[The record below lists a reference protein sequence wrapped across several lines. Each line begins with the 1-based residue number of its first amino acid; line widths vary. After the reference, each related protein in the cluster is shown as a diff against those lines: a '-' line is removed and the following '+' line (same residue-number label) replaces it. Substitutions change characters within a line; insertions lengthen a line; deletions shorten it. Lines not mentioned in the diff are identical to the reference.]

1 MFQII
6 NKKSYCFLTLLN
18 KSLAKDIKTIEI
30 NNSIKLLSKCITNSS
45 EKTVNKSNNNNNNN
59 NKNASN
65 PYSSLYVSGRYAKQM
80 FNVLQPYYDINYLNH
95 LIIDL
100 NQIKLNYSKRNLKT
114 DFNFDEMIVHL
125 KNLIELK
132 TELEPFKLKKEKFK
146 KKLDFFKKKNK
157 LISEEMNSEFDSIIT
172 KTNDLSQKVWDLE
185 EIVMPFVLDLVNDIR
200 YDVNQDLNDEKNLL
214 STFKPNKRQKN
225 LNLDYMRLSYINKC
239 LYASIVGPHSSYL
252 IGSGAQLQLSLIEY
266 FSEHLRQNQFI
277 DISGIDF
284 VKSAIVEAT
293 HRLNDFRTDNC
304 RIDRGFD
311 SNEDNQHLHLVGNSS
326 LESICAL
333 ISKRTF
339 KWTSDQIRL
348 LSIGQQFEQN
358 FKQNNCIN
366 ASIITKENISDSE
379 MNDLYEILWNCF
391 IKLDIKCRSI
401 KCCAQELNSNEYAR
415 YNIDVWLK
423 SQNQWLTASKI
434 AHYKDYI
441 ARRIGVED
449 SHFIESV
456 INPYPIILSII
467 EQNQTNEGNFET
479 PDCLKQFLI

>member
-6 NKKSYCFLTLLN
+6 NKKLHCFLTLFN
-18 KSLAKDIKTIEI
+18 KSLSKDMKTIEI
-30 NNSIKLLSKCITNSS
+30 NNSIKLLSKRITNSS
-45 EKTVNKSNNNNNNN
+45 EKTINDNNNMD
-59 NKNASN
+59 NKKALN
-65 PYSSLYVSGRYAKQM
+65 PYSSLYVSGRYAQQM
-80 FNVLQPYYDINYLNH
+80 FNVLQPNYDINYLNN

-114 DFNFDEMIVHL
+114 DFNFDEMVINL
-125 KNLIELK
+125 KNLIQLK
-132 TELEPFKLKKEKFK
+132 TELEPFKHKKEKFNK
-146 KKLDFFKKKNK
+146 KFDLFKKKNK
-157 LISEEMNSEFDSIIT
+157 LIPEEMNSEFDLIIT
-172 KTNDLSQKVWDLE
+172 KTNDLSKKVWDLE

-200 YDVNQDLNDEKNLL
+200 YDVNQDLNNEKDLL
-214 STFKPNKRQKN
+214 STFEPNKRQTN
-225 LNLDYMRLSYINKC
+225 VNLDYMRLCYINKC
-239 LYASIVGPHSSYL
+239 LYTSIVGPHSCYL

-304 RIDRGFD
+304 CIDRGFS

-358 FKQNNCIN
+358 FKQNNCVN

-379 MNDLYEILWNCF
+379 MNNLYEILWNCF
-391 IKLDIKCRSI
+391 IKLDVKCRAI
-401 KCCAQELNSNEYAR
+401 KCCAQQLNSNEYAR

-423 SQNQWLTASKI
+423 SQNEWLTASKI
-434 AHYKDYI
+434 VHYKDYI